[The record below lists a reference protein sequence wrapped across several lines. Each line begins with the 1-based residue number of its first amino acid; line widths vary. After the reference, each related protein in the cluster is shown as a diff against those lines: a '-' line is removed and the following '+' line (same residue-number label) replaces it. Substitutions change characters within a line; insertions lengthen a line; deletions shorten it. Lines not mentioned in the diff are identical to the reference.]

1 MSDDNIIYCYTQ
13 LEQRLVDKIEKYE
26 TALRLITTVP
36 KYDHIMS
43 GDNPYW
49 DSDVLLDGH
58 DQCVEIA
65 KRALEG

>member
-1 MSDDNIIYCYTQ
+1 MSDDFRNSYYH
-13 LEQRLVDKIEKYE
+13 LEDLVTKYK
-26 TALRLITTVP
+26 TALRLIVNVP
-36 KYDHIMS
+36 KYEHIMS